1 MPQVANRHGG
11 PNSHPDTERNLYL
24 TLTSLLQLLLA
35 IGLVLFVIRR
45 NWEDVFLTSI
55 VMALTLVPAL
65 LFRRFRVI
73 IPPEFQL
80 VAALFV
86 FLSLFL
92 GSALDFYYTFWWW
105 DLVLHAAS
113 GFLLGI
119 IGFITLYVLNQT
131 DRLPPDMKPAFRCF
145 FGFTF
150 AVTLGVLWEIFEF
163 AVDRLWPQF
172 DMQSTGTGVVD
183 TMKDL
188 IVDCIGAALVALM
201 GYVYLKTGRY
211 SFIADGVRAFLR
223 KNPELLGRDKPRD

>member
-1 MPQVANRHGG
+1 MSDSSHTKVNSN
-11 PNSHPDTERNLYL
+11 PNEQRNLYL
-24 TLTSLLQLLLA
+24 VLTSVLQLLLV
-35 IGLVLFVIRR
+35 IGLILFLLRR
-45 NWEDVFLTSI
+45 NWENVFLTAVVI
-55 VMALTLVPAL
+55 ALTLVPAF
-65 LFRRFRVI
+65 LFRRYRVI

-80 VAALFV
+80 ISALFI

-92 GSALDFYYTFWWW
+92 GSALDFYYHFWWW
-105 DLVLHAAS
+105 DMVLHTAS

-150 AVTLGVLWEIFEF
+150 AVTLGVVWEIYEF
-163 AVDRLWPQF
+163 AMDRFWPQF

-188 IVDCIGAALVALM
+188 IVDTIGALVVAMM
-201 GYVYLKTGRY
+201 GYAYLKSGRY
-211 SFIADGVRAFLR
+211 SFIGDGVRAFLR
-223 KNPELLGRDKPRD
+223 KNARLLGNDQR